1 MSASPFDH
9 PFFSSLLGDAEM
21 SALLGAEADLA
32 AMARFEAALARA
44 QAAVGMIPEEAAE
57 AIGRLCE
64 RFAPDMDG
72 LSAGTARDGVAV
84 PAWVGQVRAA
94 LDEPH
99 RAHFHVGATSQDVI
113 DTSLVLRLKDI
124 AGVFDARLEALVT
137 VLARLEERFGGRMLM
152 GRTRMQDALPIRV
165 EARLADWRLPL
176 ERHRERHGLL
186 LPRLLVLQLGGPVG
200 DRAALG
206 ENGDEIAR
214 RVAEE
219 LGLGVSEKAW
229 HSQRDSLF
237 DFAAWLVQVS
247 GTLGKIGQDVA
258 LMALAG
264 GEIALAGGG
273 GSSAMP
279 HKANPVAA
287 EVLVSLARYNAAL
300 LSAMGQALLHEQ
312 ERSGAAWTLEW
323 LTLPQMIRSTGS
335 GLLLARRLLGSVE
348 HVGVENSD
356 DE

>member
-9 PFFSSLLGDAEM
+9 PFFSGLLGDAEV
-21 SALLGAEADLA
+21 SALLGTEADLA

-44 QAAVGMIPEEAAE
+44 QAAVSMIPEEAAE

-64 RFAPDMDG
+64 RFVPDMEA
-72 LSAGTARDGVAV
+72 LSAGTARDGVVV
-84 PAWVGQVRAA
+84 PEWVGQLRAA

-113 DTSLVLRLKDI
+113 DTGLVLRLKDVI
-124 AGVFDARLEALVT
+124 RVLDARVEALVAA
-137 VLARLEERFGGRMLM
+137 LSEFEERFGGQMLM
-152 GRTRMQDALPIRV
+152 ARTRMQDALPIRV

-176 ERHRERHGLL
+176 ERHRERLGSL

-200 DRAALG
+200 DRATLG
-206 ENGDEIAR
+206 GKGAEIAR

-229 HSQRDSLF
+229 HSQRDGLF

-258 LMALAG
+258 LMALGG

-300 LSAMGQALLHEQ
+300 LSAMGQALVHEQ

-323 LTLPQMIRSTGS
+323 LTLPQMIRSTGR
-335 GLLLARRLLGSVE
+335 GLLLARRLLDSVE
-348 HVGVENSD
+348 RMGAESPG